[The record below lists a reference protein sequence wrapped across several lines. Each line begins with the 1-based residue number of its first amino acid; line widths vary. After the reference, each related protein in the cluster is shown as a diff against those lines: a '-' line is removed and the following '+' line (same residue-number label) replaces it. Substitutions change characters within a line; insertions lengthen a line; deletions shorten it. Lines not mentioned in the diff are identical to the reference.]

1 VIANRDIFILLVI
14 AVVTSSFALIVHKW
28 KSPESEL
35 TTRLLIQNS
44 PIHFDVIQEIRLQK
58 DGDVYDFE
66 RIGLEWWLVSP
77 FRIRMDSSSMS
88 ALVRAVQGSLVIG
101 ELPGETN
108 PSTLG
113 LGDQSNSITLS
124 DGTET
129 ISVRLGRKTL
139 GGRAYAQIEGGEPVI
154 IDQSLH
160 RRAIDMD
167 YRLWRDV
174 RLFPDFAIDGIWI
187 ERVVN
192 TNRLVLDRT
201 SGRWEMLEP
210 VSARVD
216 QEVLLEWVGK
226 LAAIRVGSFVI
237 DVPTDLAMFGL
248 QNPVASFTVRTQNG
262 TTHQLLIG
270 GRVSA
275 GSQDR
280 YIMLAGRPVVD
291 KVRWES
297 LSELFLQTELLVDA
311 TGSAVSRF
319 DVKQVTVRS
328 GKEEVK
334 IQRRLEQW
342 VNENGVPVD
351 THDVEALLTWVLDT
365 KPPRVVIAQY
375 PLDAE
380 IATITL
386 EGYDLLPLDTV
397 RIAQDPS
404 SGDLILENGDHVL
417 RLHSAD
423 SLSVLTPFININ

>member
-1 VIANRDIFILLVI
+1 MIANRDIFILLII
-14 AVVTSSFALIVHKW
+14 AIVTTSFALVTH
-28 KSPESEL
+28 EGNNQEATQ
-35 TTRLLIQNS
+35 TTRLLFQNS
-44 PIHFDVIQEIRLQK
+44 PFRFDETQKIRLQK
-58 DGDVYDFE
+58 NGEEYEFE
-66 RIGLEWWLVSP
+66 RKELEWWMTSP
-77 FRIRMDSSSMS
+77 FQLRMDSSSMS
-88 ALVRAVQGSLVIG
+88 ALVRAVQGSQVIG
-101 ELPGETN
+101 ELTSETN
-108 PSTLG
+108 PTVLG
-113 LGDQSNSITLS
+113 LGEQSKSITLT
-124 DGTET
+124 DGNET

-139 GGRAYAQIEGGEPVI
+139 GGRAYAQVEGGEPVI
-154 IDQSLH
+154 INQSLH

-174 RLFPDFAIDGIWI
+174 RLFPDFAIDGIGI
-187 ERVVN
+187 EREVN
-192 TNRLVLDRT
+192 TNRLLLNRT

-210 VSARVD
+210 VSAKVD

-226 LAAIRVGSFVI
+226 LATIRVSSFVI

-248 QNPVASFTVRTQNG
+248 QNPVASFTVHNQNG
-262 TTHQLLIG
+262 TTHKLLIG

-280 YIMLAGRPVVD
+280 YIMLEGRPVVD
-291 KVRWES
+291 KVRWEA

-328 GKEEVK
+328 GENEVK
-334 IQRRLEQW
+334 VQRRLEQW

-351 THDVEALLTWVLDT
+351 AQEVDALLTWVLDT

-375 PLDAE
+375 PRDAE
-380 IATITL
+380 IATITI

-397 RIAQDPS
+397 RIALDS
-404 SGDLILENGDHVL
+404 RSGDLILENGDNVL

-423 SLSVLTPFININ
+423 SLSILTPFIKN